1 MEKEQ
6 EDGTPWLTEFA
17 ALGHVPPPPTAPDIG
32 ERLRASRRLHQIEE
46 EIGDRDD
53 SEVDDELLRERA
65 ECLAEVARVPWRK
78 RSTQCRSGCC
88 PSQVRFQGHP

>member
-46 EIGDRDD
+46 EISDKNEWEIEE
-53 SEVDDELLRERA
+53 SLLRERA
-65 ECLAEVARVPWRK
+65 DCLAEVARVPWR
-78 RSTQCRSGCC
+78 RRGAQCRSGCC
-88 PSQVRFQGHP
+88 SQQASFQGHP